1 MLEFETEN
9 HLDVLYKIP
18 LLQFAESIKDFLPLL
33 SQRKVLVS
41 RFSDITA
48 VKHENV
54 KEIYC

>member
-48 VKHENV
+48 VK
-54 KEIYC
+54 CFR